1 MSEVNVEELVEIY
14 LSIRNERK
22 LLLAQY
28 ETADAV
34 LEGDMKHL
42 EAALL
47 SVCNTINANS
57 LNTNHGTVI
66 RSVKERYVCSDWDNF
81 KEFIRENDAV
91 DVLERRIHQGNFK
104 ALLEEREGEGLPPG
118 VNCMREFAITVRK
131 SSKE

>member
-1 MSEVNVEELVEIY
+1 MSEVNVEELVDIY

-22 LLLAQY
+22 MLLSKY
-28 ETADAV
+28 EEQDNA
-34 LEGDMKHL
+34 LKSDMEKL

-47 SVCNTINANS
+47 NVCNTINANS
-57 LNTNHGTVI
+57 LNTKSGTVI
-66 RSVKERYVCSDWDNF
+66 RSVRERFVCSDWDSF

-104 ALLEEREGEGLPPG
+104 TLLDERQGEGLPPG

>member
-1 MSEVNVEELVEIY
+1 MSEVNVEELVDIY

-22 LLLAQY
+22 MLLSKY
-28 ETADAV
+28 EEQDNV
-34 LEGDMKHL
+34 LKSDMEKL

-47 SVCNTINANS
+47 NVCNTINANS
-57 LNTNHGTVI
+57 LNTKSGTVI
-66 RSVKERYVCSDWDNF
+66 RSVRERFVCSDWDSF

-104 ALLEEREGEGLPPG
+104 TLLDERQGEGLPPG

>member
-1 MSEVNVEELVEIY
+1 MSDLNAEELVDVY

-22 LLLAQY
+22 LLLSQY
-28 ETADAV
+28 EEADG
-34 LEGDMKHL
+34 LLKTDMEQL

-47 SVCNTINANS
+47 NVCNTINANS
-57 LNTNHGTVI
+57 LNTKHGTVI

-91 DVLERRIHQGNFK
+91 DCLERRIHQGNFK
-104 ALLEEREGEGLPPG
+104 SLLEEREGEGLPPG

>member
-1 MSEVNVEELVEIY
+1 MSDVNVEELVDVY

-22 LLLAQY
+22 LLLSQY
-28 ETADAV
+28 EAADG
-34 LEGDMKHL
+34 LLKGDMEQL

-47 SVCNTINANS
+47 NVCNTINANS
-57 LNTNHGTVI
+57 LNTKSGTVI
-66 RSVKERYVCSDWDNF
+66 RSVKERFVCSDWDNF

>member
-1 MSEVNVEELVEIY
+1 MSDLNAEELVDVY

-22 LLLAQY
+22 LLLSQY
-28 ETADAV
+28 EEADG
-34 LEGDMKHL
+34 LLKTDMEQL

-47 SVCNTINANS
+47 NVCNTINANS
-57 LNTNHGTVI
+57 LNTKHGTVI

-91 DVLERRIHQGNFK
+91 DILERRIHQGNFK

>member
-1 MSEVNVEELVEIY
+1 MSDVNVEELVDIY

-28 ETADAV
+28 ETADAA
-34 LEGDMKHL
+34 LNEDMKQL

-47 SVCNTINANS
+47 SVCNNINANS
-57 LNTNHGTVI
+57 FNTSNGTVI

-104 ALLEEREGEGLPPG
+104 ALLAEREGDGLPPG
-118 VNCMREFAITVRK
+118 VNCMREYAITVRK

>member
-1 MSEVNVEELVEIY
+1 MSDLNAEELVDVY

-22 LLLAQY
+22 LLLSQY
-28 ETADAV
+28 EEADG
-34 LEGDMKHL
+34 LLKTDMEQL

-47 SVCNTINANS
+47 NVCNTINANS
-57 LNTNHGTVI
+57 LNTKHGTVI

-91 DVLERRIHQGNFK
+91 DCLERRIHQGNFK

>member
-1 MSEVNVEELVEIY
+1 MSEVNVEELVDIY

-28 ETADAV
+28 ETADGV
-34 LEGDMKHL
+34 LEGDMKQL

-57 LNTNHGTVI
+57 LNTKSGTVI
-66 RSVKERYVCSDWDNF
+66 RSVKERFVCSDWDNF